1 VFHYLEGPD
10 IPNPFDDEHSAQNP
24 GKAPLLPRLS
34 KAEMDR
40 ENVDTAEERIFAA
53 KMKGLRVEFLKT
65 MAIDDE
71 TIKRVDNNPK
81 YLGGWISL

>member
-1 VFHYLEGPD
+1 MFHYLEGPD
-10 IPNPFDDEHSAQNP
+10 IPNPFDDEYSVQNP
-24 GKAPLLPRLS
+24 GKAPLLARLS

-40 ENVDTAEERIFAA
+40 ENIDTAEEHVFAG
-53 KMKGLRVEFLKT
+53 KMKGLRVDFLKT

-81 YLGGWISL
+81 YLGK